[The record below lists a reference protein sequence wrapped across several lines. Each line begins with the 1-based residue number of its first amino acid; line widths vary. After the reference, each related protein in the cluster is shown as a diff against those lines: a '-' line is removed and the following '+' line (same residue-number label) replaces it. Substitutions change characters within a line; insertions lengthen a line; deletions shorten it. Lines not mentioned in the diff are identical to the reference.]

1 MRYFCF
7 MIRWIIFIAV
17 ILAIDF
23 YAFQSLKTITKNKI
37 TFAVYWLLSLAILA
51 NFTYRLATFN
61 SAHGFPQTLML
72 AFGLL
77 ILSIIPKIFALLILF
92 GEDIFRV
99 AKSVFNYF
107 SSTPS
112 NQYFPERRAFVSKM
126 ALGLAAIPF
135 MSVLYGMARGKYN
148 YQVINHTLYFDDLP
162 EAFDGFKL
170 THISDIHCGSFDDA
184 EKIMAGI
191 DLINEQKSDIILFTG
206 DLVNNL
212 ADEMIPWIGH
222 FSKLKAEFG
231 KYSILGNHDY
241 GEYVRF
247 NSDEE
252 KAQNFQAIKELHP
265 QIGFNLLLNDSVY
278 VEKGADKIALVGVEN
293 WGTRFKKAGNLN
305 VASSKI
311 NKEDFKILMSHD
323 PSHWN
328 AEIKKHQSNF
338 QLTLSGHTHG
348 MQFGIEIP
356 GFKWSPVQYVY
367 EQWAGIYEAFG
378 KYINVNRGFGFLA
391 FPGRVGIWPE
401 ITVITLKK
409 KQV

>member
-1 MRYFCF
+1 
-7 MIRWIIFIAV
+7 MIRWIVFVAFI
-17 ILAIDF
+17 LFLDF
-23 YAFQSLKTITKNKI
+23 YAYQSLRTVTKNKI
-37 TFAVYWLLSLAILA
+37 AFAVYWLLSLSILI
-51 NFTYRLATFN
+51 NFTYKLANFN

-77 ILSIIPKIFALLILF
+77 ILSIIPKIFALLVLF
-92 GEDIFRV
+92 GEDIFRIF
-99 AKSVFNYF
+99 KGTLNYF
-107 SSTPS
+107 SKGEPKA
-112 NQYFPERRAFVSKM
+112 FLADRREFVSKI

-148 YQVINHTLYFDDLP
+148 YQVIRHSLYFEDLP
-162 EAFDGFKL
+162 EAFHGFKL
-170 THISDIHCGSFDDA
+170 THISDIHSGSFDDA

-191 DLINEQKSDIILFTG
+191 DLINEQESDIILFTG
-206 DLVNNL
+206 DLVNNT
-212 ADEMIPWIGH
+212 ADEMEPWISH
-222 FSKLKAEFG
+222 FSKLKAKYG

-241 GEYVRF
+241 GEYVQF
-247 NSDEE
+247 NSEEE
-252 KAQNFQAIKELHP
+252 KAQNFQAIKDLHP

-278 VEKGADKIALVGVEN
+278 VEKENDKIAIVGVEN
-293 WGTRFKKAGNLN
+293 WGTRFKKAGDLN

-323 PSHWN
+323 PSHWD
-328 AEIKKHQSNF
+328 AEIKNHRSNF
-338 QLTLSGHTHG
+338 HLTLSGHTHG

-356 GFKWSPVQYVY
+356 GIKWSPVQYVY
-367 EQWAGIYEAFG
+367 KQWAGIYEELG

-409 KQV
+409 K